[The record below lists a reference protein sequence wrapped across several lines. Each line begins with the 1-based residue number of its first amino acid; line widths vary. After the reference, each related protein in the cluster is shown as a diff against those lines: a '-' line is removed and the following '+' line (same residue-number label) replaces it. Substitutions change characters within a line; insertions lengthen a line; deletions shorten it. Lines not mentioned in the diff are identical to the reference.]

1 MIVYCNMLLISMLYS
16 FLFAR
21 NRDTVILHKK
31 SKNLD
36 ILFFGLSLLPLFYV
50 SAFRYSV
57 GCDYFFYID
66 KFNAINNLGIKTHF
80 EPGFLLLNVLIYK
93 LGLGYQ
99 WIFIICAFVTILCLG
114 QAIKISGSNYTLGLF
129 LFVTMGFFLYSLNN
143 PRYYVAVAMALLAGV
158 LFNNKHYIRSIVLIL
173 IGCLIHKS
181 ILVVALVFLFSK
193 LKLSR
198 NLYILIGLLGGL
210 CIPFSNQIRRIL
222 FMFYSF
228 YENSR
233 YDVRK
238 LSIYNVLLSSLV
250 LLAGII
256 LYKKLKS
263 RDIFY
268 FNISFLATIYYIC
281 FSWWIPEASRIGIYM
296 VIFYVIYIPI
306 LLSYISTEKTRNIIT
321 LIVAMGYIAYFY
333 IILHT
338 NHNNGLPYFLPYHFI
353 NPIIKW
359 VFAVMSIALYLS
371 FCYFYKTKKLKEQI
385 NYIGEI
391 KKSEIQPMISV
402 IVPIY
407 KVEKYLKRCVDSI
420 INQDYKN
427 LEIILV
433 DDGSPDNCPKICEEY
448 AKKDTRIKV
457 VHKENGGLSDARNA
471 GIEVVSGEY
480 IAFIDSDDYINES
493 YISSLLYTMEKYDA
507 DISACNYFKVYEDS
521 GIEEIESKT
530 DQDLVMNNIEAMK
543 DLFTLPN
550 NSDVVAWNKLYKTS
564 LFTQND
570 IRFPKGK
577 LHEDSFTTY
586 KLYYYSNKVTF
597 TNVPFY
603 YYLQRNDSITGEK
616 FSIRRLEDTLSA
628 LEETKAFVENHNIID
643 LKQEL
648 EFNEWVR
655 LLSILNFMVDKN
667 RIDKKIFEDVRTMIK
682 NREEV
687 YLSNTYFSIKHKMA
701 FYLIKA
707 GMPIYY
713 LVRKIFC
720 YF

>member
-198 NLYILIGLLGGL
+198 KLYILIGLLGGL

-359 VFAVMSIALYLS
+359 VFAVM
-371 FCYFYKTKKLKEQI
+371 
-385 NYIGEI
+385 
-391 KKSEIQPMISV
+391 
-402 IVPIY
+402 
-407 KVEKYLKRCVDSI
+407 
-420 INQDYKN
+420 
-427 LEIILV
+427 
-433 DDGSPDNCPKICEEY
+433 
-448 AKKDTRIKV
+448 
-457 VHKENGGLSDARNA
+457 
-471 GIEVVSGEY
+471 
-480 IAFIDSDDYINES
+480 
-493 YISSLLYTMEKYDA
+493 
-507 DISACNYFKVYEDS
+507 
-521 GIEEIESKT
+521 
-530 DQDLVMNNIEAMK
+530 
-543 DLFTLPN
+543 
-550 NSDVVAWNKLYKTS
+550 
-564 LFTQND
+564 
-570 IRFPKGK
+570 
-577 LHEDSFTTY
+577 
-586 KLYYYSNKVTF
+586 
-597 TNVPFY
+597 
-603 YYLQRNDSITGEK
+603 
-616 FSIRRLEDTLSA
+616 
-628 LEETKAFVENHNIID
+628 
-643 LKQEL
+643 
-648 EFNEWVR
+648 
-655 LLSILNFMVDKN
+655 
-667 RIDKKIFEDVRTMIK
+667 
-682 NREEV
+682 
-687 YLSNTYFSIKHKMA
+687 
-701 FYLIKA
+701 
-707 GMPIYY
+707 
-713 LVRKIFC
+713 
-720 YF
+720 